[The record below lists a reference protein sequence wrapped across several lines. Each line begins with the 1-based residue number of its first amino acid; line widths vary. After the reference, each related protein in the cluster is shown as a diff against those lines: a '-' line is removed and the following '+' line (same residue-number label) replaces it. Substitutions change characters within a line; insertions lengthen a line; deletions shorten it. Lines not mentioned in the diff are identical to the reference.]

1 MVYSSLRLTKVKANT
16 GPVPDISNSY
26 QSVRFHQVDT
36 TASISMS
43 VDTATEP
50 DSTEN
55 WAGVSHGSGAEIA
68 VSNPMFQ
75 HDTDQVL

>member
-1 MVYSSLRLTKVKANT
+1 MKANT
-16 GPVPDISNSY
+16 APVPDISNSY
-26 QSVRFHQVDT
+26 QSIHFHQVNT

-55 WAGVSHGSGAEIA
+55 RAGVSHSSGAEIA

-75 HDTDQVL
+75 QDTDQVL